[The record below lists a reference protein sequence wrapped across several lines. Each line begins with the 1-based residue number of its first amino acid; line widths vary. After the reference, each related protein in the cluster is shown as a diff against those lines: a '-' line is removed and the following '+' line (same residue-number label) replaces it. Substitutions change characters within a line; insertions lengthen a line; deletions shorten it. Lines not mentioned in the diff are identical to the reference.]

1 MLKIGYKL
9 PKLAR
14 FEDIAFRRFAAE
26 P

>member
-14 FEDIAFRRFAAE
+14 FEDNAFWRFAAE